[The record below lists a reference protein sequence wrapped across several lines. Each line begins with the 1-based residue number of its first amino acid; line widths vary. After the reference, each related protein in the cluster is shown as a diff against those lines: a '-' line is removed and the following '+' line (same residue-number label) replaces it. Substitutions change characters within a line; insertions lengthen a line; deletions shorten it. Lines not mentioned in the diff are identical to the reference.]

1 MASHRPPDVSTQ
13 NHQDGVRRARLNSFP
28 PRRYSFEALL
38 PCLNVDTRNS
48 EPHEGVQNAA
58 IHSCTPIATAQITL
72 DDGEREYFHADTL
85 GEKLIH
91 ADSVADGLAAIER
104 SNSFPSSALSF
115 HRKWD
120 VKANTKSNAADEEP
134 VNGPQHANGRI
145 PSPTSASSRV
155 TGPLSWGQGQY
166 SRSEKDEGVES
177 DHSKGIV
184 DDTTNSKSGISEW
197 LDVMEVRIPSWAS
210 NPGEQ
215 RTEDAIVPQQPNSDP
230 VMRRWSCYSE
240 EKRIGSPSPSES
252 CVRNW
257 TSVLLGVKEK
267 LIANNGKGRKITIV
281 CGGLINVTYEKTLRR
296 YPGTLLT
303 SLVTDP
309 SGILFNQDKLVLDRH
324 PLAFVEI
331 LNSYRE
337 GVLPLRP
344 PHLAPETWIN
354 ELQHFSMHR
363 ADIPGIKEML
373 ARYDT
378 DSIVERPGKPKKGLR
393 RKVWTILE
401 EPSSSLKAW
410 LLSFLS
416 LVLIV
421 SSVCLVCIETLPEVQ
436 SSPISMNVVR
446 QMDFSFVMYFLMEFL
461 LRFFLNENKIAFMKD
476 LLNILDVIAI
486 LPSLVMYFLED
497 TRGIGGTKLVRVLR
511 VLRIF
516 KLTRHSDGLIVLWK
530 TAAACRSELGL
541 LLFCMIV
548 FSLLFSALLYYSEMD
563 SSSTPSIHSFSSI
576 PDTMWWA
583 IVTITTV
590 GYGDMVPRTGVG
602 KLFGSICA
610 ILGVVMVA
618 LPISVISS
626 TFNEIFREHAQLQK
640 VRSRRLLKKKQI
652 TRHLRAKFI
661 STRGREWAKG
671 TTEKRISGRSASFD
685 LPWFRTSGSSTSAS
699 ANSMSGAFDFIMEA
713 SRTPSVSQTPIL
725 TAGKSNNPPS
735 PLHSGSTVQ
744 MHENVAAIDRHS

>member
-1 MASHRPPDVSTQ
+1 MVRPCPVAGRGYGGWVGRPIEIHQMGGYGLLGVGVIEDGWVGILKFRWPPIENAAFIRPALQRPGLRRQEENKARHGDGTIYNLVKDWAQRTLMASHRPPDVSTQ

-267 LIANNGKGRKITIV
+267 L
-281 CGGLINVTYEKTLRR
+281 
-296 YPGTLLT
+296 
-303 SLVTDP
+303 
-309 SGILFNQDKLVLDRH
+309 VLDRH

-337 GVLPLRP
+337 GVLPLR
-344 PHLAPETWIN
+344 
-354 ELQHFSMHR
+354 
-363 ADIPGIKEML
+363 GIKEML

-436 SSPISMNVVR
+436 SSPIQGGSEGPS
-446 QMDFSFVMYFLMEFL
+446 SFESC
-461 LRFFLNENKIAFMKD
+461 E
-476 LLNILDVIAI
+476 
-486 LPSLVMYFLED
+486 
-497 TRGIGGTKLVRVLR
+497 
-511 VLRIF
+511 IF

-530 TAAACRSELGL
+530 TAAACRSELVIGGL
-541 LLFCMIV
+541 
-548 FSLLFSALLYYSEMD
+548 
-563 SSSTPSIHSFSSI
+563 
-576 PDTMWWA
+576 
-583 IVTITTV
+583 
-590 GYGDMVPRTGVG
+590 
-602 KLFGSICA
+602 
-610 ILGVVMVA
+610 
-618 LPISVISS
+618 IS
-626 TFNEIFREHAQLQK
+626 
-640 VRSRRLLKKKQI
+640 
-652 TRHLRAKFI
+652 
-661 STRGREWAKG
+661 
-671 TTEKRISGRSASFD
+671 
-685 LPWFRTSGSSTSAS
+685 
-699 ANSMSGAFDFIMEA
+699 
-713 SRTPSVSQTPIL
+713 
-725 TAGKSNNPPS
+725 
-735 PLHSGSTVQ
+735 
-744 MHENVAAIDRHS
+744 